1 MSQCRSFGSNYHP
14 SSQSRKV
21 SIGIVVD
28 QFAKKPSD
36 IREYGAVP
44 FTGNLGSS
52 KENTNEETRKNGK
65 GKDAGKEK
73 ESEAAVHEASL
84 LVATPTGVFDPK
96 QGQRYNVPNNSPK
109 NTRKFN
115 SSQMSVLKSDDGQ
128 QKKFGSVTY
137 GKKGQR
143 DGSSNRVEEVSFAIG
158 QKLKDPVEE
167 VVLEKPVYT
176 EKQGHEALR
185 MKIWEALAAVSTPTK
200 ELSNSQTKNNC
211 TDNLEPEQ
219 KSDEKKSSAVKPRQN
234 SDTIESDSDG
244 PSHTMKRPVTR
255 SLTRKRPTKV
265 QQHKTTNAP
274 SSSDRHKQIEKTTF
288 FFNEGLSR
296 RTTSA
301 TIGGSSGSRGRKKN
315 CSTIEPR
322 KLHFPKSS
330 NASETFHVTDTG
342 YMEDHIDSSSGF
354 KKGTGR
360 HSYQFPFIE
369 KTDKPGGNFESIFP
383 KSVDEQV
390 DGIGPSLRNNGEPH
404 FDFNSPTHRVNTP
417 TETCFGGLSP
427 NNKQGDQEDVYS
439 PMKGIIN
446 MENIRSFKSFY
457 ASDPNSK
464 KSNEAK
470 EISEDE
476 VEQEDFSSE
485 PQFNFKPP
493 TLGLQPPAESCF
505 GGSSL
510 KTNQGKQEDVNRPT
524 KVVYNMKNIRRFSNF
539 FASKSDSNKENK
551 KTEVSD
557 DEVEHEN
564 SPVEPRFD
572 FKSHTLGMNTPTKTC
587 FDGFSPIN
595 DQGKQEDVCSP
606 MKGVLQSG
614 KFPRFQNFFASQP
627 ESNEN
632 KKREI
637 SDDEVEQEESP
648 VEKSLPSQK
657 VMNTANIL
665 STPSSE
671 EDGSES
677 SDEGPSEAETP
688 EIATAQQPE
697 ILFHPTKRCRLNDG
711 ADATVYSPPSSPKV
725 SENFYELPSEM
736 NEEDGLA
743 RAVSLFAMVLKRVK
757 SKMKSVANRRSA
769 EILTSVATEM
779 HLQLQNAESQIQTD
793 LWKLSGIGKTK
804 RRRLEIRFQEQ
815 QEQLKGIYERFRNE
829 VNMHLQDCRST
840 FEELE
845 SQQTE
850 FRDIVEKQKASH
862 GKLMLEAEQA
872 IKTQL
877 DGAERRITTVHKS
890 ARQKMLQL
898 RYVIAECLKEDVL
911 Y

>member
-1 MSQCRSFGSNYHP
+1 MYQFLSFAYLSSLLITNTLSPKDTHTHTEREREREREREDYLNCDNDTMSQCRSFGSNYHP

-470 EISEDE
+470 EIS
-476 VEQEDFSSE
+476 
-485 PQFNFKPP
+485 
-493 TLGLQPPAESCF
+493 
-505 GGSSL
+505 
-510 KTNQGKQEDVNRPT
+510 
-524 KVVYNMKNIRRFSNF
+524 
-539 FASKSDSNKENK
+539 
-551 KTEVSD
+551 
-557 DEVEHEN
+557 
-564 SPVEPRFD
+564 
-572 FKSHTLGMNTPTKTC
+572 
-587 FDGFSPIN
+587 
-595 DQGKQEDVCSP
+595 
-606 MKGVLQSG
+606 
-614 KFPRFQNFFASQP
+614 
-627 ESNEN
+627 
-632 KKREI
+632 
-637 SDDEVEQEESP
+637 DDEVEQEESP

-677 SDEGPSEAETP
+677 SDEGSPNHLLDIICPSEAETP

>member
-557 DEVEHEN
+557 DEVE
-564 SPVEPRFD
+564 
-572 FKSHTLGMNTPTKTC
+572 
-587 FDGFSPIN
+587 
-595 DQGKQEDVCSP
+595 
-606 MKGVLQSG
+606 
-614 KFPRFQNFFASQP
+614 
-627 ESNEN
+627 
-632 KKREI
+632 
-637 SDDEVEQEESP
+637 QEESP